1 MVSTATPL
9 QVFTF
14 DELLSL
20 IARITWV
27 LYLIYVVI
35 SYLITARDHG
45 LTIALI
51 RLASA
56 RILAPILLPIA
67 IGLLSLAVVFV
78 QPQQIAIV
86 ISILTPGGIRPQ
98 PLTPGLH
105 LIVPVLESEMQ
116 YPIYWQTY
124 TMASRPTEGAKL
136 GDDSIRARTRDGQE
150 VRLDSSIIFRIDPG
164 QVVSLH
170 TDWQSRYIDDLVRPV
185 VRGVVRTQVSQFTV
199 REVNSDARQDLEAAL
214 DRLLTE
220 QLGDKGL
227 IVDQFLLRDISF
239 TPEYAMAIEHKQVA
253 LEGEEQAAHE
263 AEQVRQRAQGQRDK
277 LILEAEGRA
286 QAILR
291 EAEAQSQALKLIADS
306 LAQNKDLVT
315 YHYIDKLAPNIRV
328 MLVPNTSPLILPLAE
343 LDAMNAM
350 SSTGTTAVTP
360 TLTLTPTIT
369 PTLTPLPTRLN

>member
-1 MVSTATPL
+1 L

-20 IARITWV
+20 IARITWL
-27 LYLIYVVI
+27 LYLLYVVL
-35 SYLITARDHG
+35 SYIFTARSYG

-51 RLASA
+51 RLASV
-56 RILAPILLPIA
+56 RVLAPILLPIT

-86 ISILTPGGIRPQ
+86 VSILTPGGIRPQ
-98 PLTPGLH
+98 PLLPGLH
-105 LIVPVLESEMQ
+105 VIVPVLENEVQ
-116 YPIYWQTY
+116 YPMYWQTY

-150 VRLDSSIIFRIDPG
+150 VRLDSSLIFRIDPG

-170 TDWQSRYIDDLVRPV
+170 TDWQTRYIDDLVRPV

-199 REVNSDARQDLEAAL
+199 REVNSDARQDLEATL

-239 TPEYAMAIEHKQVA
+239 TPEYAAAIERKQVA

-263 AEQVRQRAQGQRDK
+263 AEQVRQRAQGQRDR
-277 LILEAEGRA
+277 LMLEADGRA

-315 YHYIDKLAPNIRV
+315 YHYVDKLAPNIRV
-328 MLVPNTSPLILPLAE
+328 MLVPNTSPLILPLSE
-343 LDAMNAM
+343 LDATNAM
-350 SSTGTTAVTP
+350 SNTGATAITPPNTITATMPMTP
-360 TLTLTPTIT
+360 TMTPM
-369 PTLTPLPTRLN
+369 PRQQN